1 MIKPGALRDTAFVDE
16 PVVELSTGE
25 VFAGWRVERELA
37 RGGMGVLYLAHHPR
51 LPRTDVIKVLSP
63 YLSDSPR
70 FRDRFLAEAN
80 RMSTLSHPHVMP
92 IHDSG
97 TAENGTLYLVMPYIA
112 GGDLRGLLKTVGR
125 LEPRRAS
132 RLITQLAAALDAA
145 HRIGVVHRDV
155 KPENVMLSSV
165 EPHDPD
171 HALLTDFGIS
181 REELSATTVTATGEL
196 LLTPAYAAP
205 EQALGQL
212 VDARADQYALACIL
226 VELLTGQPPYEGEAP
241 VVMLMAHLQEPVPQ
255 VAARFGLP
263 PGIDA
268 VLARALA
275 KTPDARYPSC
285 RDFALAVQEVLDPA
299 ASRTTDPL
307 RQSLEPVSPT
317 RNLPPS
323 GPPPG
328 PSSLP
333 PSGPPSPPP
342 PVRRPQPPA
351 GPPTGPPPWQGAPP
365 QQPAKSRRSLW
376 LAIGGI
382 VVLAGAGAGIAL
394 ALSGGS
400 SKDNSATN
408 IPTNAATNPAGNTPT
423 STITNPVVTGTPA
436 FVALVSRVPPAVA
449 PTCTDTT
456 AQLNAAQQPRVETQ
470 ATCSLKLT
478 GRTLVVSYQ
487 TVKGDDN
494 AVTAYRMSVLKLG
507 GANHHGGDC
516 LTLQAT
522 TSEGVGNVGFAQDT
536 DVDSIP
542 SRIWCSKDPADGTLY
557 DLENKA
563 PDGSLRIITQM
574 LTSDPGGV
582 ATAQQRLNDLAAVA
596 PLR

>member
-1 MIKPGALRDTAFVDE
+1 
-16 PVVELSTGE
+16 
-25 VFAGWRVERELA
+25 
-37 RGGMGVLYLAHHPR
+37 
-51 LPRTDVIKVLSP
+51 
-63 YLSDSPR
+63 
-70 FRDRFLAEAN
+70 
-80 RMSTLSHPHVMP
+80 
-92 IHDSG
+92 
-97 TAENGTLYLVMPYIA
+97 MPYIA

-323 GPPPG
+323 GPPRG

-400 SKDNSATN
+400 SKDHGATN

-423 STITNPVVTGTPA
+423 STATNPVVTGTPA

-456 AQLNAAQQPRVETQ
+456 AQLNAAEQPRVEAQ
-470 ATCSLKLT
+470 ATCSLKLS

>member
-1 MIKPGALRDTAFVDE
+1 VDE
-16 PVVELSTGE
+16 PGIELSTGE

-112 GGDLRGLLKTVGR
+112 GGDLRGLLKIAGR

-205 EQALGQL
+205 EQALGQA

-275 KTPDARYPSC
+275 KSPDARYASC
-285 RDFALAVQEVLDPA
+285 RDFALAVRGVLDPVA
-299 ASRTTDPL
+299 AQTTDAL
-307 RQSLEPVSPT
+307 RQPLEAVAPT
-317 RNLPPS
+317 RNLS
-323 GPPPG
+323 
-328 PSSLP
+328 
-333 PSGPPSPPP
+333 PSGPPSGL
-342 PVRRPQPPA
+342 A
-351 GPPTGPPPWQGAPP
+351 PWHGAPP
-365 QQPAKSRRSLW
+365 QPPAKSRRSLW
-376 LAIGGI
+376 LAIAGI
-382 VVLAGAGAGIAL
+382 VILAGGGVGIAL
-394 ALSGGS
+394 GLSGGH
-400 SKDNSATN
+400 SKDNSAVD
-408 IPTNAATNPAGNTPT
+408 TPT
-423 STITNPVVTGTPA
+423 STAPSSTPTSATTNPAATGSAA
-436 FVALVSRVPPAVA
+436 FVALVSRVPSAVA
-449 PTCTDTT
+449 PTCTDTV
-456 AQLNAAQQPRVETQ
+456 AQLSAAQKPHVETQ
-470 ATCSLKLT
+470 ATCSLKLS
-478 GRTLVVSYQ
+478 GRTLVVLYQ
-487 TVKGDDN
+487 TVKGDAA
-494 AVTAYRMSVLKLG
+494 AVTSYRMSVLKLG

-516 LTLQAT
+516 LTLQPT
-522 TSEGVGNVGFAQDT
+522 TSEGIGNVGLAQDT
-536 DVDSIP
+536 DVANIP
-542 SRIWCSKDPADGTLY
+542 SRIWCSKDPGDGTLY
-557 DLENKA
+557 DLENTA
-563 PDGSLRIITQM
+563 PSGSLRIMTQM
-574 LTSDPGGV
+574 LTTDPGGV
-582 ATAQQRLNDLAAVA
+582 ATAPQRLNDLATVA